1 MSKKTALALFT
12 LFDLMG
18 IAILW
23 IGYDSIK
30 EYFYGIDHQVEII
43 RFSSKEGFFT
53 VGILILVAHML
64 GFIEYLFP
72 ELINKNLKVANI
84 GAIVTLIIFLA
95 SGFYISSWM
104 KSNVENAGYV
114 YCHNASGISSLART
128 LVYTKNIDICDD
140 LVESKRK
147 RQK

>member
-1 MSKKTALALFT
+1 MSKKRALALFT

-43 RFSSKEGFFT
+43 RFSSREGFFII
-53 VGILILVAHML
+53 GILILVAHML
-64 GFIEYLFP
+64 GFIEYFFP
-72 ELINKNLKVANI
+72 ELIKKHLKFANI
-84 GAIVTLIIFLA
+84 GAIVTLIIFLS

-104 KSNVENAGYV
+104 KSNVENAGYT
-114 YCHNASGISSLART
+114 YCRNASGISALSRT
-128 LVYTKNIDICDD
+128 LVYTKNMNICEE
-140 LVESKRK
+140 LVQTKRK
-147 RQK
+147 Q

>member
-43 RFSSKEGFFT
+43 RFSSREGFFT

-64 GFIEYLFP
+64 GFIEYFFP
-72 ELINKNLKVANI
+72 ELIRKHLKVGNI
-84 GAIVTLIIFLA
+84 SAIVTLIIFLS

-104 KSNVENAGYV
+104 KSNVENAGYT
-114 YCHNASGISSLART
+114 YCRNASGISALSRT
-128 LVYTKNIDICDD
+128 LVYTKNMEICEE
-140 LVESKRK
+140 LVERKRK
-147 RQK
+147 Q

>member
-43 RFSSKEGFFT
+43 RFSSREGFFT

-64 GFIEYLFP
+64 GFIEYFFP
-72 ELINKNLKVANI
+72 ELITKNLKVANI
-84 GAIVTLIIFLA
+84 GAIITLIILLS

-104 KSNVENAGYV
+104 KSNVENAGYT
-114 YCHNASGISSLART
+114 YCRNASGISALSRT
-128 LVYTKNIDICDD
+128 LVYTKNMEICEE
-140 LVESKRK
+140 LAETKRK
-147 RQK
+147 R

>member
-43 RFSSKEGFFT
+43 RFSSREGFFT
-53 VGILILVAHML
+53 VGMLIMIAHML
-64 GFIEYLFP
+64 GFIEYFFP
-72 ELINKNLKVANI
+72 ELIKKHLKVANI
-84 GAIVTLIIFLA
+84 GAIVTLIIFLS

-104 KSNVENAGYV
+104 KSNVENAGYT
-114 YCHNASGISSLART
+114 YCRNASGVSSLSRT
-128 LVYTKNIDICDD
+128 LVYTKNMEICEE
-140 LVESKRK
+140 LVETKRK
-147 RQK
+147 Q